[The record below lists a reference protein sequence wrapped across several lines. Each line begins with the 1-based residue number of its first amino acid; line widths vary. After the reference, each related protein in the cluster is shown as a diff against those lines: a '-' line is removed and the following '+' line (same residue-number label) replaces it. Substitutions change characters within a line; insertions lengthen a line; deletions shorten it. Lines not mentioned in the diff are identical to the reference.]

1 MPRLLFSIESRHLP
15 SGVFG
20 ADVDDIMRDPLAA
33 KLGLV
38 SSNGKTRRKRKK
50 RRAKSGGSGLRQVGR
65 VPRYKWMDDNGG
77 FKREWFKC

>member
-1 MPRLLFSIESRHLP
+1 M
-15 SGVFG
+15 FG

-65 VPRYKWMDDNGG
+65 VPRDINKWIA
-77 FKREWFKC
+77 REASKGSDLNVK